1 MPHHETPPVAM
12 LPGTYVMDQATVDRL
27 VTSAAMTAAKAVRD
41 DSVSREQVR
50 ELAEE
55 VIEKFLERAFDVPE
69 GDSKA
74 LMELRKDITWVRDSR
89 LMREAMIKHGL
100 LAIVGLLVVA
110 LGTAVWL
117 AIKGGR

>member
-1 MPHHETPPVAM
+1 M
-12 LPGTYVMDQATVDRL
+12 LPGTVVMDMATLDRL
-27 VTSAAMTAAKAVRD
+27 ATTAAMSAAKAVRD
-41 DSVSREQVR
+41 DTLTREDVR
-50 ELAEE
+50 DLAEG
-55 VIEKFLERAFDVPE
+55 VIEQFLERAFDVPE

-110 LGTAVWL
+110 IGTAVWL
-117 AIKGGR
+117 AIIKGGR